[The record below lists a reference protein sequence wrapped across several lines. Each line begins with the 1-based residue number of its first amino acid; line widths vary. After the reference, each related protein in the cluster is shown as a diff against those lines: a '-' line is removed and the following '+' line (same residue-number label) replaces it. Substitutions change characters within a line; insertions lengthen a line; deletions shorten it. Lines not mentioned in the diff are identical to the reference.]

1 MYDPD
6 KKVFDWRQFR
16 VFARL
21 ERKTDESLERYFWSF
36 VSMCRSACRLPPR
49 SDEGR
54 DGLSYGMLD
63 GFCYLIL
70 NCISE
75 FCFPS
80 IGLVDP
86 TLCIEPIT
94 EERAARTL
102 YRIELMRK
110 VREQVLHH
118 PLLEERLK
126 LCRPSP
132 YLPVWWECG
141 KHDHDLLIG
150 VAKHGLS
157 RTDFYILNDSN
168 LTFLETYR
176 NCIKKENHGSLVS
189 SVSHQHCYLGHCHS
203 PQPTECH
210 HTLLHSIQT
219 HQHVH
224 AHGNNQ
230 ASEMVATSE
239 SESTLTMP
247 ANSQESFLDCSTV
260 NDSLDLGHLQHEGL
274 PSGSLHSK
282 TSKEPFNE
290 FPFNSAS
297 AGQSMLN
304 SYDLQGD
311 ITGAPGDM
319 TDSIDGKLRNDVL
332 VGEQGYSEET
342 GLMAPSVELDE
353 LQTPWESSDHA
364 ETSDI
369 FNEGPDPILGEPSLE
384 TEFLDPS
391 QSEDGQEREDPL
403 TGCLSIPSSD
413 SQSDPVEPL
422 APSFMLFKDLN
433 AGETDM
439 EQADLSVS
447 PPEYVAS
454 QTLALSDVGIDQAG
468 SISKVIE
475 TKPSVTDITR
485 GSPSSEDKVEH
496 VEFQFKTEE
505 TSQGGHSKLAT
516 DQKLMEIESKTS
528 NEHTIKMENQ
538 FEPLKVE
545 SNVPI
550 EEQPKDHCQ
559 VFLEESCQ
567 KLLIEP
573 DKVPLTEAYD
583 IPCKGTLEELLE
595 ATPHDPNEKLLVKD
609 VSGKPLENSLGLDG
623 NSPASPAH
631 SPHILP
637 SSFPLFPI
645 FPTPLP
651 DHCVFPDPEN
661 DHDIKQE
668 LLLSSVESE
677 VKSKPDSTTLTPHL
691 EAANDVE
698 VDDIKEKETKT
709 TGMILLPI
717 SIFNFTPYLR

>member
-1 MYDPD
+1 
-6 KKVFDWRQFR
+6 
-16 VFARL
+16 
-21 ERKTDESLERYFWSF
+21 
-36 VSMCRSACRLPPR
+36 
-49 SDEGR
+49 
-54 DGLSYGMLD
+54 
-63 GFCYLIL
+63 
-70 NCISE
+70 
-75 FCFPS
+75 
-80 IGLVDP
+80 
-86 TLCIEPIT
+86 
-94 EERAARTL
+94 
-102 YRIELMRK
+102 MRK

-168 LTFLETYR
+168 LSFLETYR
-176 NCIKKENHGSLVS
+176 NYIKKENHGSPVS
-189 SVSHQHCYLGHCHS
+189 TLSHQHCYLGHCHS

-210 HTLLHSIQT
+210 HTLLHSIHT

-224 AHGNNQ
+224 AHGHHQ
-230 ASEMVATSE
+230 ASEIVGE

-247 ANSQESFLDCSTV
+247 ANSRESFLDCSTV

-274 PSGSLHSK
+274 PSDSIHSK

-311 ITGAPGDM
+311 ITGAQGDM

-332 VGEQGYSEET
+332 VGEQGYSVET

-353 LQTPWESSDHA
+353 LQTPWGSSDHA

-369 FNEGPDPILGEPSLE
+369 FNEGDPILGEPSLE

-433 AGETDM
+433 AGETSI

-447 PPEYVAS
+447 LPEYAAP
-454 QTLALSDVGIDQAG
+454 QPLALSDVGINQAG
-468 SISKVIE
+468 SISKALE
-475 TKPSVTDITR
+475 TKLSGTDITH
-485 GSPSSEDKVEH
+485 SSSEDRVEH

-505 TSQGGHSKLAT
+505 TSQGGQSKFEA
-516 DQKLMEIESKTS
+516 DQKLKEIEHKTS
-528 NEHTIKMENQ
+528 NEHTIKSLMENQ

-545 SNVPI
+545 SNIPN
-550 EEQPKDHCQ
+550 EDQPKDHCQ
-559 VFLEESCQ
+559 EFLEESCQ

-573 DKVPLTEAYD
+573 DKVPLTETYD
-583 IPCKGTLEELLE
+583 MPCKGTLEELLE
-595 ATPHDPNEKLLVKD
+595 GTPHDPNEKLLVKEA
-609 VSGKPLENSLGLDG
+609 SGKPLENSLGLEE
-623 NSPASPAH
+623 NSPANPTH

-651 DHCVFPDPEN
+651 DHCVFPDSET

-668 LLLSSVESE
+668 LLLSSVESQ
-677 VKSKPDSTTLTPHL
+677 VKSKPDSTTLTPQL
-691 EAANDVE
+691 EPAVDVE

-709 TGMILLPI
+709 TGIIDLPI
-717 SIFNFTPYLR
+717 SIFSFSPYLGYKAQPIT